1 MSYLAVFIALGND
14 ISSSYPDIAV
24 AQILH
29 GHSVCVGELLI
40 YLRQVAEIY
49 RELFCR
55 TFGKSAHNAVE
66 CFLHVILA
74 VFDSLRDSGVGVLY
88 RDCRV
93 VGYIKVAERDIDIGR
108 GRELSGKLLRLF
120 GEAVTLSLLGAYIL
134 KHPENVRKLAVGFAL
149 GSDKS
154 SSYPPVL
161 IAQILERNAV
171 FFHET
176 RVKSRKIDKIYRRLL
191 CRALWQPPH
200 YIVERILY
208 SSLSGIKMLDEIGII
223 VLYLYQCSV
232 HKVDIAQRH
241 IDVRRGRE
249 LEI

>member
-1 MSYLAVFIALGND
+1 MSDLAVFIALGND

-74 VFDSLRDSGVGVLY
+74 VFDSLRDSGVGILY

-93 VGYIKVAERDIDIGR
+93 VGYIEVAERDIDIGC
-108 GRELSGKLLRLF
+108 GRKLGGKLLRLF
-120 GEAVTLSLLGAYIL
+120 GELVSRALFLVDIL
-134 KHPENVRKLAVGFAL
+134 RDEKDMAKLTVGGAL
-149 GSDKS
+149 GFYEAS
-154 SSYPPVL
+154 SAPL
-161 IAQILERNAV
+161 FIIAKILDSNG
-171 FFHET
+171 F
-176 RVKSRKIDKIYRRLL
+176 
-191 CRALWQPPH
+191 
-200 YIVERILY
+200 
-208 SSLSGIKMLDEIGII
+208 
-223 VLYLYQCSV
+223 
-232 HKVDIAQRH
+232 
-241 IDVRRGRE
+241 
-249 LEI
+249 